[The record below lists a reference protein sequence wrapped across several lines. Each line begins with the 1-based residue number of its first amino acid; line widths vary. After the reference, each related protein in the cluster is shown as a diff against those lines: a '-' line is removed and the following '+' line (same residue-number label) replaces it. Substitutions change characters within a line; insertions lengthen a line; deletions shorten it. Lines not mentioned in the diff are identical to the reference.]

1 MRGTTLF
8 LNVNNI
14 KLMILEEQNIYISV
28 TLLEKLSCYRRKTVV
43 ASYLNATLR
52 V

>member
-8 LNVNNI
+8 SNVNNI
-14 KLMILEEQNIYISV
+14 KSMIPKDQNIYIIV
-28 TLLEKLSCYRRKTVV
+28 ALLDELSCYGRTPVV